1 MGAYVSV
8 DGVAVGV
15 VKDQFLRYS
24 CVTTH
29 TCCMPPARVTHI
41 HVPARFSIKA
51 VLAQQTSKQHVLN
64 VTFPANNVGIDCEG
78 RFMACTGGWD
88 WAPYSD
94 TYDQHHAHTFSR
106 GIWKSVYLTTVPSGG
121 AAMTHVVPHVYVQ
134 ELGCCLLCHCG

>member
-1 MGAYVSV
+1 M
-8 DGVAVGV
+8 
-15 VKDQFLRYS
+15 
-24 CVTTH
+24 
-29 TCCMPPARVTHI
+29 
-41 HVPARFSIKA
+41 
-51 VLAQQTSKQHVLN
+51 LAQQTSKQHVLN

-134 ELGCCLLCHCG
+134 ELACCVLLPLWLTPRSPCPAGWQLLQRLLPHLAPVACQPWRL